1 MEKLTFKYI
10 GKPIPPYDGFYKVT
24 GTAEYTFDIELP
36 GMLYAKLVTSTVPHA
51 RIKKID
57 FSKAL
62 QIPGVVKVVT
72 GKDFPYRVGMYAGDR
87 DLLAIDKVRWVGHPV
102 AAVIAESLEAAEKA
116 IDLVDVEY
124 EELPAVFDPLEAL
137 KPDAPLIHEKMEEYR
152 HSPAFNPIPGT
163 NIANKFTLVRGDV
176 EKGFREADVIIEE
189 QFYIPHVSHCYMEVQ
204 NVVAHY
210 HLDGTVEI
218 WTSWQNVAPIRQI
231 MALSLGIPHNKI
243 IVRIP
248 YVGGGFGGKAGLGW
262 EALVTILSKEAGY
275 RPVKLVLSRKE
286 QFTVAAVREG
296 FYGFAKAGFR
306 KDGKF
311 IAYDV
316 KFILDAGAYADYTVN
331 VGRAVGYSAD
341 GCYEIP
347 NIRVES
353 LTVYTNKIP
362 TTALRGF
369 GYPESHWVLEQIMD
383 RAAKKIGIDPV
394 EIRRINLVKP
404 GISETCTGERLRE
417 DAGNPEKVLQT
428 LLKEIEWNTP
438 PEKPR
443 EPWKIRS
450 KGLALFVK
458 GPAQPPN
465 AAASA
470 ILKFNEDASVDL
482 LIATGNFGQ
491 GTITAL
497 IQIVA
502 EEFGLPLEKVRV
514 DYIKDTHKSAYT
526 WQTVGSRGLFTDGIA
541 ILKAIEDAKRQIFR
555 VASEVLRCPEDHLE
569 LVDGEVRV
577 KGKPWMKIPLQDIV
591 MGYTYPNGNSIGGP
605 VIGRGVFMST
615 HTTYLDPET
624 GQGNPTIFHTF
635 GGAAVEVEIDL
646 LTGEIKVLKVVQA
659 LDLGKVINPLLV
671 KQQVNGGSL
680 MGLSIGLYEQ
690 IKFDERGWVV
700 NPNFTNYYLIR
711 IKDIPKEVVWKAI
724 ETPQSDGPY
733 GARGIGELTMIGIAP
748 AIANAVYRATGVKIN
763 QLPMNPENLWKALKE
778 QRPDLFD
785 EALKKFIESKKLAEV
800 RA

>member
-1 MEKLTFKYI
+1 
-10 GKPIPPYDGFYKVT
+10 
-24 GTAEYTFDIELP
+24 
-36 GMLYAKLVTSTVPHA
+36 
-51 RIKKID
+51 
-57 FSKAL
+57 
-62 QIPGVVKVVT
+62 
-72 GKDFPYRVGMYAGDR
+72 
-87 DLLAIDKVRWVGHPV
+87 
-102 AAVIAESLEAAEKA
+102 
-116 IDLVDVEY
+116 
-124 EELPAVFDPLEAL
+124 
-137 KPDAPLIHEKMEEYR
+137 
-152 HSPAFNPIPGT
+152 
-163 NIANKFTLVRGDV
+163 
-176 EKGFREADVIIEE
+176 
-189 QFYIPHVSHCYMEVQ
+189 
-204 NVVAHY
+204 
-210 HLDGTVEI
+210 
-218 WTSWQNVAPIRQI
+218 
-231 MALSLGIPHNKI
+231 
-243 IVRIP
+243 
-248 YVGGGFGGKAGLGW
+248 
-262 EALVTILSKEAGY
+262 
-275 RPVKLVLSRKE
+275 
-286 QFTVAAVREG
+286 
-296 FYGFAKAGFR
+296 
-306 KDGKF
+306 
-311 IAYDV
+311 
-316 KFILDAGAYADYTVN
+316 
-331 VGRAVGYSAD
+331 
-341 GCYEIP
+341 
-347 NIRVES
+347 
-353 LTVYTNKIP
+353 VYTNKIP

-383 RAAKKIGIDPV
+383 RAAEKIGLDPA

-428 LLKEIEWNTP
+428 LLEEIEWNVP
-438 PEKPR
+438 PEKPG

-491 GTITAL
+491 GTITGL

-502 EEFGLPLEKVRV
+502 EEFGLPLEKIRV
-514 DYIKDTHKSAYT
+514 DYIRDTHKSAYT

-541 ILKAIEDAKRQIFR
+541 ILRAIEDAKKQIFR

-569 LVDGEVRV
+569 LVNGEVRV
-577 KGKPWMKIPLQDIV
+577 KGKPWEKIPLQDIV

-635 GGAAVEVEIDL
+635 GGAAVDVEIDL
-646 LTGEIKVLKVVQA
+646 LTGEIKVLKIVQV
-659 LDLGKVINPLLV
+659 LDLGRVINPLLV

-680 MGLSIGLYEQ
+680 MGLSIGSYEQ

-711 IKDIPKEVVWKAI
+711 IKDIPKEVVWKAV
-724 ETPQSDGPY
+724 ETAQSDGPY
-733 GARGIGELTMIGIAP
+733 GARGVGELTMIGIAP
-748 AIANAVYRATGVKIN
+748 AIANAIYRATKVKIN

-785 EALKKFIESKKLAEV
+785 EALEMFIESKKLVEV

>member
-1 MEKLTFKYI
+1 MSYKYI
-10 GKPIPPYDGFYKVT
+10 GKPIPPQDAFYKVT
-24 GTAEYTFDIELP
+24 GTAQYTLDIDLP

-51 RIKKID
+51 KIKRID
-57 FSKAL
+57 VSKAEKV
-62 QIPGVVKVVT
+62 PGVVKVVV
-72 GKDFPYRVGMYAGDR
+72 GRDFPYRVGMYAGDR

-102 AAVIAESLEAAEKA
+102 AAVIAEDLEAAEKA

-137 KPDAPLIHEKMEEYR
+137 RPDAPLIHEKMEEYR
-152 HSPAFNPIPGT
+152 HSPAFRPIPGT
-163 NIANKFTLVRGDV
+163 NIANKFTLVKGDV
-176 EKGFREADVIIEE
+176 EKGFREADIVIEG
-189 QFYIPHVSHCYMEVQ
+189 QFYIPHVSHSYMEVQ
-204 NVVAHY
+204 NVIAHY
-210 HLDGTVEI
+210 HLDGTIEI

-262 EALVTILSKEAGY
+262 EALVAILSKEAGY
-275 RPVKLVLSRKE
+275 RPVKLILSRRE
-286 QFTVAAVREG
+286 QFTSAAVREG
-296 FYGFAKAGFR
+296 FYGFAKAGFK

-316 KFILDAGAYADYTVN
+316 KFILDAGAYGDYTVN

-341 GCYEIP
+341 GSYEIP
-347 NIRVES
+347 NIKVES

-383 RAAKKIGIDPV
+383 RAAQKIGLDPA

-404 GISETCTGERLRE
+404 GVSETCTGERLRE
-417 DAGNPEKVLQT
+417 DVGDPQKVLQT
-428 LLKEIEWNTP
+428 LLEGIEWD
-438 PEKPR
+438 KPIESLK
-443 EPWKIRS
+443 EPWRIRS

-465 AAASA
+465 ASASA

-482 LIATGNFGQ
+482 LVSTGNFGQ
-491 GTITAL
+491 GTVTAL

-514 DYIKDTHKSAYT
+514 DYIRDTHKSAYT

-541 ILKAIEDAKRQIFR
+541 VLRAVEDAKKQIFK
-555 VASEVLRCPEDHLE
+555 VASEVLRCPEEHLE

-577 KGKPWMKIPLQDIV
+577 KGRPWERIPLKDIV

-635 GGAAVEVEIDL
+635 GGTAVEVEINL
-646 LTGEIKVLKVVQA
+646 LTGEVEVLKAVQV
-659 LDLGKVINPLLV
+659 LDLGRVINPLLV
-671 KQQVNGGSL
+671 KQQVNGGLL

-690 IKFDERGWVV
+690 IKFDERGWVI
-700 NPNFTNYYLIR
+700 NPNFTNYYLVR
-711 IKDIPKEVVWKAI
+711 IKDIPREVIRKFI
-724 ETPQSDGPY
+724 ETPQLDGPY
-733 GARGIGELTMIGIAP
+733 GARGIGELTMIGVAP
-748 AIANAVYRATGVKIN
+748 AIANAIFRATGVKIDR
-763 QLPMNPENLWKALKE
+763 LPLNPENVWKALNE
-778 QRPDLFD
+778 QRPDLVS
-785 EALKKFIESKKLAEV
+785 EAMNKFLKLEEKVEV
-800 RA
+800 RI

>member
-1 MEKLTFKYI
+1 MVYRYI
-10 GKPIPPYDGFYKVT
+10 GQPIPPQDAFYKVT
-24 GTAEYTFDIELP
+24 GTAQYTLDVELP
-36 GMLYAKLVTSTVPHA
+36 GMLYAKLVTSTLPHA
-51 RIKKID
+51 KIKKID
-57 FSKAL
+57 VSKAL
-62 QIPGVVKVVT
+62 QVPGVVRVVV

-116 IDLVDVEY
+116 MDLVEVEY
-124 EELPAVFDPLEAL
+124 EEIPAVFDPLEAL

-152 HSPAFNPIPGT
+152 HSPAFRPIPGT
-163 NIANKFTLVRGDV
+163 NIANKFTLVKGDI
-176 EKGFREADVIIEE
+176 EKGFSEADIIIEE
-189 QFYIPHVSHCYMEVQ
+189 QFYIPHVSHSYMEVQ
-204 NVVAHY
+204 NVIAHY
-210 HLDGTVEI
+210 HIDGTVEI
-218 WTSWQNVAPIRQI
+218 WTSWQNVAPVRQI

-262 EALVTILSKEAGY
+262 EALVAVLSKEAGY
-275 RPVKLVLSRKE
+275 RPVKLVLSRRE
-286 QFTVAAVREG
+286 QFTSAAVREG
-296 FYGFAKAGFR
+296 FYGFAKAGFK
-306 KDGKF
+306 KDGRF
-311 IAYDV
+311 TAYDV
-316 KFILDAGAYADYTVN
+316 RFILDAGAYADYTVN

-341 GCYEIP
+341 GSYEIP

-383 RAAKKIGIDPV
+383 RAAEKLGIDPA
-394 EIRRINLVKP
+394 EIRKINLVKP
-404 GISETCTGERLRE
+404 GVSETCTGERLRE
-417 DAGNPEKVLQT
+417 DAGDPQKVLQK
-428 LLKEIEWNTP
+428 LLEEIEWSKP
-438 PEKPR
+438 SEKPG

-465 AAASA
+465 ASASA
-470 ILKFNEDASVDL
+470 ILKFNEDASIDL

-497 IQIVA
+497 MQIVA
-502 EEFGLPLEKVRV
+502 EEFGIPLSKVRV
-514 DYIKDTHKSAYT
+514 DYIRDTHKSAYT

-541 ILKAIEDAKRQIFR
+541 ILRAIEDAKKQIFR

-577 KGKPWMKIPLQDIV
+577 KGKPWEKIPLQDIV

-605 VIGRGVFMST
+605 IIGRGVFMST

-635 GGAAVEVEIDL
+635 GGTAVEIEINL
-646 LTGEIKVLKVVQA
+646 LTGEIEVIRGVQV

-671 KQQVNGGSL
+671 KQQVNGGFL
-680 MGLSIGLYEQ
+680 MGLSIGLFEQ

-700 NPNFTNYYLIR
+700 NPNFTNYYLAR
-711 IKDIPKEVVWKAI
+711 IKDAPRKIVWKAI

-733 GARGIGELTMIGIAP
+733 GARGVGELTMIGVAP
-748 AIANAVYRATGVKIN
+748 AIANAIYRALRVKVN
-763 QLPMNPENLWKALKE
+763 NLPMNPENIWKAVKE
-778 QRPDLFD
+778 QRPDLVE
-785 EALKKFIESKKLAEV
+785 EAMRNFLEHKKLVEV

>member
-1 MEKLTFKYI
+1 MSHRYV
-10 GKPIPPYDGFYKVT
+10 GKPIPPQDGFLKVT
-24 GTAEYTFDIELP
+24 GTATYTFDLELP

-57 FSKAL
+57 VSRAL
-62 QIPGVVKVVT
+62 QVPGVIRVVT
-72 GKDFPYRVGMYAGDR
+72 GREYPYRVGMYAGDR
-87 DLLAIDKVRWVGHPV
+87 DLLAIDKVNWVGHPI
-102 AAVIAESLEAAEKA
+102 AAVIAETLEAAEKA

-152 HSPAFNPIPGT
+152 HSPAFKPIPGT
-163 NIANKFTLVRGDV
+163 NIANKFTLVRGNV
-176 EKGFREADVIIEE
+176 EKGFKESDVILDEE
-189 QFYIPHVSHCYMEVQ
+189 FHISHVSHCYMEVQ
-204 NVVAHY
+204 NVIAHY

-218 WTSWQNVAPIRQI
+218 WTSWQNVAPVRQI

-248 YVGGGFGGKAGLGW
+248 FVGGGFGGKAGLGW
-262 EALVTILSKEAGY
+262 EALVAILSKAAGY

-286 QFTVAAVREG
+286 QFSTAAVREG
-296 FYGFAKAGFR
+296 FHAFAKAGFN

-311 IAYDV
+311 NAYSV
-316 KFILDAGAYADYTVN
+316 RFILDAGAYADYTVN

-347 NIRVES
+347 NITVES

-383 RAAKKIGIDPV
+383 RAAKKLGIDPV

-404 GISETCTGERLRE
+404 GHSYTCTGERLRE
-417 DAGNPEKVLQT
+417 DAGDPQKVLET
-428 LLKEIEWNTP
+428 LIDQINWS
-438 PEKPR
+438 KPSGNPSK
-443 EPWKIRS
+443 PWKIRA
-450 KGLALFVK
+450 KGLSLFVK

-470 ILKFNEDASVDL
+470 ILKFNEDASIDL

-497 IQIVA
+497 MQMVA

-514 DYIKDTHKSAYT
+514 DYVRDTHKSAYT

-541 ILKAIEDAKRQIFR
+541 ILRAIEDAKKQIFR
-555 VASEVLRCPEDHLE
+555 VASEVLRCPEDQLE

-577 KGKPWMKIPLQDIV
+577 KGKPWEKIPLQDIV

-605 VIGRGVFMST
+605 IIGRGVFMST
-615 HTTYLDPET
+615 HTTYLDPDT

-635 GGAAVEVEIDL
+635 GGTAVELELDL
-646 LTGEIKVLKVVQA
+646 LTGEITILKAVQV

-671 KQQVNGGSL
+671 KQQTHGGL
-680 MGLSIGLYEQ
+680 VMGASIALYEE
-690 IKFDERGWVV
+690 IKFDERGWVI
-700 NPNFTNYYLIR
+700 NPNFTSYYLAR
-711 IKDIPKEVVWKAI
+711 IKDIPREVVGRYI
-724 ETPQSDGPY
+724 ETPQLDGPY
-733 GARGIGELTMIGIAP
+733 GARGIGELTMIGVAP
-748 AIANAVYRATGVKIN
+748 AIANAIYNAIGVKLN
-763 QLPMNPENLWKALKE
+763 RLPMNPEYVWKMIRE
-778 QRPDLFD
+778 QRPDLVE
-785 EALKKFIESKKLAEV
+785 EAWKKFSKYEKVVEV
-800 RA
+800 AL